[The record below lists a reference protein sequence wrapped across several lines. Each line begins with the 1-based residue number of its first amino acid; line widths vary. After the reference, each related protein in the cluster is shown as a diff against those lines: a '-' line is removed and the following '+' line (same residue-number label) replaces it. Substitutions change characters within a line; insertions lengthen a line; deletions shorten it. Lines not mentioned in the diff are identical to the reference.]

1 MTAIEEFKAALQHPR
16 FCYTR
21 AKNPSHPSGAWQ
33 TTDDLWVV
41 VYGFGDEDYKHATA
55 YLPFNEAIPIMEGSS
70 VLGFTAFTNRRDGAV
85 LV

>member
-55 YLPFNEAIPIMEGSS
+55 YLPFNEAIPIMEE
-70 VLGFTAFTNRRDGAV
+70 LGARFPLSPTEGMGRY
-85 LV
+85 